1 MRNVTYEGE
10 LEVVE
15 TPYTEAPLKFW
26 MDDPHW
32 DTKKGL
38 WVIRVY
44 IQGYPKHI
52 ATFYDRRRA
61 EEYVGIMNQY

>member
-1 MRNVTYEGE
+1 MRTVNEEGE
-10 LEVVE
+10 LELGQNYNE
-15 TPYTEAPLKFW
+15 DHLKFW
-26 MDDPHW
+26 MDPHW